1 MKHRRTITIPKS
13 RETIVREALARE
25 EAVRLRRLE
34 EAHIVDH
41 LDPIPTELPSWLP
54 AKEKRMFNLFSAL
67 RP

>member
-1 MKHRRTITIPKS
+1 MIDLTHIGHEENILYEITNKD
-13 RETIVREALARE
+13 ALLKAKFP
-25 EAVRLRRLE
+25 

-54 AKEKRMFNLFSAL
+54 AKEKRTFNLFSAL